1 MTYRSLP
8 VDFLFSL
15 LVYYVLLEIT
25 MLLSNNDIINSNI
38 IIIRIITITYK
49 RNNNCTNNIST
60 TNYTSNNYNN
70 SYIKVSEFDNSISLI
85 RLSSVGHMD
94 FLEGKVVQRWNRICP
109 QKLYWLHILFSFT
122 WKRPFWRKRR
132 KKVIWFESC
141 CSLRLAWQ
149 GDTWRKPSPQRTVLL
164 RSQHSCCRFSSWRK

>member
-1 MTYRSLP
+1 
-8 VDFLFSL
+8 
-15 LVYYVLLEIT
+15 
-25 MLLSNNDIINSNI
+25 MLISNNDIINSHI

-94 FLEGKVVQRWNRICP
+94 FLESKVVQRWNRICP
-109 QKLYWLHILFSFT
+109 QKLY
-122 WKRPFWRKRR
+122 
-132 KKVIWFESC
+132 
-141 CSLRLAWQ
+141 
-149 GDTWRKPSPQRTVLL
+149 
-164 RSQHSCCRFSSWRK
+164 